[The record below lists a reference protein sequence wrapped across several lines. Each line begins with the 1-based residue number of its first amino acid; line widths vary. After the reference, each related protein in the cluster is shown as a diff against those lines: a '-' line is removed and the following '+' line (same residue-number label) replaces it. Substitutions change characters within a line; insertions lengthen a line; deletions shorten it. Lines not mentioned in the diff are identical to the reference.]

1 MSPSKKKTT
10 SKKAAK
16 KKTAKK
22 KTAKK
27 KTSSTKKT
35 AAKKSSSAKK
45 KTAART
51 EQPSRLAITPEE
63 RWKMIAIAAYHRAEK
78 RNFAPGNDFQD
89 WVEAEKE
96 IDKLM
101 QGA

>member
-10 SKKAAK
+10 SKK
-16 KKTAKK
+16 TAKK

-27 KTSSTKKT
+27 T
-35 AAKKSSSAKK
+35 AAKKTTAKKASSAKK
-45 KTAART
+45 TAVRMAP
-51 EQPSRLAITPEE
+51 EPSRLAITPEE

-96 IDKLM
+96 IDRLM

>member
-10 SKKAAK
+10 SKKTAKKKTAKTTAAK

-22 KTAKK
+22 A
-27 KTSSTKKT
+27 
-35 AAKKSSSAKK
+35 SSAKK
-45 KTAART
+45 TAVRMAA
-51 EQPSRLAITPEE
+51 QSSRLAITPEE